1 MGVKLAKNGRKWIMA
16 LAAIGA
22 AALTTVQGGA
32 ASAKSLTHATEV
44 MNWFAEPE
52 QGGQWD
58 AQMNGYFKAQG
69 LQMTTQQG
77 GPQVSAIPLV
87 AAGKATFGM
96 SSADSI
102 LLARQ
107 QGIPIVAVFA
117 DFQVDPQ
124 VLIWHAGQPIKG
136 FQNFN
141 GHPVYVSSSSPYW
154 QFLLRK
160 YRLAHAQTLTYT
172 GSLVNFVQNQRSII
186 QGYATEEPY
195 TLSHQGVKIHY
206 ELIARSGFDPYQN
219 VMFTTE
225 KEIKLHPAVVR
236 AFVRATQLGW
246 KNYLAHPAPTDA
258 FMKTYAPDLIPAAM
272 LYAVKQATPLVK
284 GGYAATHG
292 IGYMTAARWNLL
304 AAQMKGAGMLPK
316 NFKATGAFTDQ
327 FLP

>member
-1 MGVKLAKNGRKWIMA
+1 MMGL
-16 LAAIGA
+16 A
-22 AALTTVQGGA
+22 AALGLTALASAQGGIV
-32 ASAKSLTHATEV
+32 SAKSLTRTSEV

-69 LQMTTQQG
+69 LQMTTRQG

-102 LLARQ
+102 LLARK

-117 DFQVDPQ
+117 DFQTDPQ

-141 GHPVYVSSSSPYW
+141 GHPVYVSSSTPYW
-154 QFLLRK
+154 QYLLRK
-160 YRLAHAQTLTYT
+160 YRLTHAQTRTYT
-172 GSLVNFVQNQRSII
+172 GSLVNFVQNPRAVI
-186 QGYATEEPY
+186 QGYVTEEPY
-195 TLSHQGVKIHY
+195 TLSHQGVRVHY

-225 KEIKLHPAVVR
+225 REIKQHPAVVR
-236 AFVRATQLGW
+236 AFVKATQMGW
-246 KNYLAHPAPTDA
+246 ENYLAHPVATDS
-258 FMKTYAPDLIPAAM
+258 FMKTYGPDLIPAAM
-272 LYAVKQATPLVK
+272 LYAVRQETPLIR
-284 GGYAATHG
+284 GGEAKAHG
-292 IGYMTAARWNLL
+292 IGYMSAARWNLL
-304 AAQMKGAGMLPK
+304 ASQMEGVGMLPK
-316 NFKATGAFTDQ
+316 NFKVTGAFTDQ